1 MATVLNAVVPLD
13 VSVIL
18 VILNIPILPVGVI
31 LKGLRFTINTIF
43 AFVLYVVLIALTEP
57 LPALSG
63 TPLVAAVFGGM
74 LYGVGMACLVRG
86 NGSIVTAVEKKQMLL
101 FNSAASECR
110 GGPQSGR
117 AVDFIVSTGG
127 YPYSGFAAA

>member
-1 MATVLNAVVPLD
+1 MGMATVLNAVVPLD

-101 FNSAASECR
+101 FNPGAHRRPR
-110 GGPQSGR
+110 GR
-117 AVDFIVSTGG
+117 ETA
-127 YPYSGFAAA
+127 